1 MTPQPPLAFFEV
13 GFGEMLVVG
22 VVALLLF
29 GGRLPEV
36 MRSLGASYRSLR
48 RGFDDLSRQAL
59 RPDAT
64 PYRPIPPA
72 SSRVAPSAS
81 EPTPAPAPWAPVASP
96 GPTTAPGGG
105 EARTP
110 PSSPSSS
117 PSVTPPPRTDD
128 DAPFV

>member
-1 MTPQPPLAFFEV
+1 MTPHVPLAFFEV
-13 GFGEMLVVG
+13 GFGEMVVVG

-72 SSRVAPSAS
+72 SSRPAPSADA
-81 EPTPAPAPWAPVASP
+81 PTGKPTPAPWAPVAPP
-96 GPTTAPGGG
+96 GPTTAPST
-105 EARTP
+105 TP
-110 PSSPSSS
+110 STLP
-117 PSVTPPPRTDD
+117 PPPRTASDNDD
-128 DAPFV
+128 VPFV